1 MQLMSM
7 HHTRNMAKGKGSQ
20 QPQQGAQLPQ
30 KAQGPKRPVYP
41 TLLHADL
48 YQRAN
53 FTLQASAFLQQL
65 GRETESSSSDRKGK
79 RKAIGNEG
87 DVPDANKLA
96 RSIMTAN
103 GRMVIHNQLKL

>member
-1 MQLMSM
+1 MELMSM
-7 HHTRNMAKGKGSQ
+7 QHTTNMAKGKGSQ

-30 KAQGPKRPVYP
+30 KAQGPKKPVYP
-41 TLLHADL
+41 TLQHADL

-65 GRETESSSSDRKGK
+65 RPAPESSSSDRKGK

-87 DVPDANKLA
+87 DAPDTNKLA

-103 GRMVIHNQLKL
+103 GRMVVHNQLKL